1 MKREASANGDGLMN
15 VLYECDY
22 ECMKKTA
29 ATKPLL
35 THAPSLS
42 CIFFLFWKSACQ
54 NPNTHFAFFFLSF
67 SHIFGNVSVGTVD
80 TAQID
85 KKTEPNGVHC
95 SYS

>member
-1 MKREASANGDGLMN
+1 
-15 VLYECDY
+15 
-22 ECMKKTA
+22 MKKTA

-42 CIFFLFWKSACQ
+42 CNVHFSLLKKRMSES
-54 NPNTHFAFFFLSF
+54 NTHFAFFFFSF
-67 SHIFGNVSVGTVD
+67 FHLYGNESTGAVD

-85 KKTEPNGVHC
+85 KKTEQNGVHG